1 VIILLRKKGKKNP
14 KEKRK
19 DKGKKRGSYNIRK
32 SYHII
37 NMKTGKVVRSG
48 VSNWESVND
57 MIQDDFGEETYTDF
71 YGTDNQARLQGKRE
85 KRTTQEILAEIKE
98 TKSKSYSDT
107 LKSKDSNWWRWMGIK
122 KPKDEYITIY
132 RGVSKEKGTF
142 KDEIKSGDWV
152 TLDKKQAKELYAQ
165 FHNGKV
171 LSKRVKLEDL
181 REASTNSPRSI
192 ELIYQKEITTP
203 KVFITRSPV
212 IQYEGSTEELANVLD
227 LHESRMHVNNGKGD
241 LEEIRSIQDIPENVR
256 NAKWNFVGTMET
268 ISGGTRY
275 YGYRWEATSDIYPV
289 KIMSRVDKTRRMND
303 LEISGDFQWSD
314 YYFGEEGLKEAIND
328 YHKKAKR
335 YIKRYFPNAKVK
347 FVTEEAD

>member
-1 VIILLRKKGKKNP
+1 MLRKKGKKNP
-14 KEKRK
+14 KETRK
-19 DKGKKRGSYNIRK
+19 DKGKKRRSYNTRK

-37 NMKTGKVVRSG
+37 NMETGKVVRSG
-48 VSNWESVND
+48 VSNWESIND

-85 KRTTQEILAEIKE
+85 KRLSQEAMAEKESQSIPVARKPPKVLITRMAEIKE
-98 TKSKSYSDT
+98 
-107 LKSKDSNWWRWMGIK
+107 
-122 KPKDEYITIY
+122 
-132 RGVSKEKGTF
+132 SKE
-142 KDEIKSGDWV
+142 SQSV
-152 TLDKKQAKELYAQ
+152 
-165 FHNGKV
+165 
-171 LSKRVKLEDL
+171 
-181 REASTNSPRSI
+181 P
-192 ELIYQKEITTP
+192 ITRKTP
-203 KVFITRSPV
+203 KVFISRPSV

-256 NAKWNFVGTMET
+256 NAKWNFTGTMET

-289 KIMSRVDKTRRMND
+289 KIMSRVDRTRRMED
-303 LEISGDFQWSD
+303 LEIAGDFEWSD
-314 YYFGEEGLKEAIND
+314 YYFGDAGLDKNIND
-328 YHKKAKR
+328 YHKKAER